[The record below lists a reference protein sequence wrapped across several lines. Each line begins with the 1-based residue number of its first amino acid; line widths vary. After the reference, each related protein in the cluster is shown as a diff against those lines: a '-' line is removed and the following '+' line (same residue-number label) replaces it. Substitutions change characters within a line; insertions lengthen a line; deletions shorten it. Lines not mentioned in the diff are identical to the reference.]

1 LSGDWSP
8 GAGAVGAG
16 GLDLFFG
23 SHWLGFTQDEYRMGV
38 WGGVAFPY
46 GRSFMRWEIEVI
58 LGAFC
63 T

>member
-23 SHWLGFTQDEYRMGV
+23 SH
-38 WGGVAFPY
+38 
-46 GRSFMRWEIEVI
+46 
-58 LGAFC
+58 
-63 T
+63 